1 MGGGEAAR
9 EAAGMRWWL
18 VGPIRVLSAG
28 VDGQGVQVV
37 GQDRPAGPDSLALVT
52 LQPAAAQVVA
62 ALEVADA
69 ALAAGAVAGQPPA
82 VRREPGSARPEMN
95 VLVGASLARV
105 WAVGPGTKPPSRAT
119 SRGRRPRRSSSAAV
133 WASRRFSAGL
143 PAAVAAGSRYPRA
156 PRPVLAVTSASWATE
171 PNSLGLPNLPYG
183 SGARPGRSPTPA

>member
-82 VRREPGSARPEMN
+82 
-95 VLVGASLARV
+95 GAAGAGL
-105 WAVGPGTKPPSRAT
+105 GPSRDERPGGCQPGQGLGGGAWHEAAIQ
-119 SRGRRPRRSSSAAV
+119 GDLAWPRPRRSSSAAV

-156 PRPVLAVTSASWATE
+156 PRPVLAVTSASWAT
-171 PNSLGLPNLPYG
+171 
-183 SGARPGRSPTPA
+183 

>member
-52 LQPAAAQVVA
+52 PQAAAAQVVA

-82 VRREPGSARPEMN
+82 
-95 VLVGASLARV
+95 GAAGAGL
-105 WAVGPGTKPPSRAT
+105 GPSRDERPGGCQPGQGLGGGAWHEAAIQGDLAWPKPQAVQLG
-119 SRGRRPRRSSSAAV
+119 RGLGQQAVLGRIARRAGRRQQVPAGAATGV
-133 WASRRFSAGL
+133 GGDL
-143 PAAVAAGSRYPRA
+143 GE
-156 PRPVLAVTSASWATE
+156 LGDI
-171 PNSLGLPNLPYG
+171 SL
-183 SGARPGRSPTPA
+183 R

>member
-18 VGPIRVLSAG
+18 VGPIRGLSAG

-82 VRREPGSARPEMN
+82 GAAVQLGRGLGQQAVLGGVARC
-95 VLVGASLARV
+95 
-105 WAVGPGTKPPSRAT
+105 
-119 SRGRRPRRSSSAAV
+119 GRRRQQV
-133 WASRRFSAGL
+133 
-143 PAAVAAGSRYPRA
+143 PRA
-156 PRPVLAVTSASWATE
+156 RRPVLAVTSASWA
-171 PNSLGLPNLPYG
+171 PQP
-183 SGARPGRSPTPA
+183 